1 MKRLTP
7 KRFISRLIVELDRP
21 VRLKGLVVERG
32 ELRDAVRSQAGKA
45 AKTISSIKQT
55 GGRGRGRT
63 LPHEAKV
70 NRPSEPSE
78 NGYALVALMGIML
91 FSLILTTAA
100 APRIVFE
107 TQREKEEEM
116 LWRGQQVAAALT
128 RYSAARGGQYPI
140 RLDELTSGVII
151 GTQKTRLLRPSALCD
166 PMTPCEA
173 DKDSN
178 WRLVYPGDPLVKE
191 LLEAYLATQMKPNS
205 NLPPPPQS
213 LIMFAQMAGAKINAD
228 GTPLIN
234 GQNGQN
240 GQLNQAGQPNQMGQ
254 FSSNTGDSGGGLSVS
269 LSGAGPGGLGGLS
282 GGMSLSSNSLSSGT
296 SMMGGDSGGGLSSG
310 SALGF
315 SDEEG
320 NRPIIGVVSRKS
332 DKMFRSYFG
341 IEYYDH
347 TLFFPT
353 IPVVAGGFISPLTQA
368 AITNGSGP
376 APQCSGGGVMINGRC
391 WGGLTPGVLCRGPN
405 GTTIPCQ
412 R

>member
-1 MKRLTP
+1 MKRFTP

-21 VRLKGLVVERG
+21 VRIEGLLVSRGGSRDDIRSGFSAPGRPVAINALQVGWTRGINEISVTNETNER
-32 ELRDAVRSQAGKA
+32 
-45 AKTISSIKQT
+45 
-55 GGRGRGRT
+55 
-63 LPHEAKV
+63 
-70 NRPSEPSE
+70 
-78 NGYALVALMGIML
+78 GYALVALMGIML

-128 RYSAARGGQYPI
+128 RYSTARGGQYPT
-140 RLDELTSGVII
+140 RLDELTSGIII

-166 PMTPCEA
+166 PMTPCAAE
-173 DKDSN
+173 KESN

-228 GTPLIN
+228 GKPIIN
-234 GQNGQN
+234 GQG
-240 GQLNQAGQPNQMGQ
+240 NQAGLGNQTGNQFGQPNQSNPTGL
-254 FSSNTGDSGGGLSVS
+254 FSSDATSGGMSVSLNSSGPAGGLSGSV
-269 LSGAGPGGLGGLS
+269 S
-282 GGMSLSSNSLSSGT
+282 GGMSLSGGSLSAGSG
-296 SMMGGDSGGGLSSG
+296 SDSGSS
-310 SALGF
+310 LGF

-368 AITNGSGP
+368 AMSSGSGP
-376 APQCSGGGVMINGRC
+376 APQCSGGGVLINGRC

-405 GTTIPCQ
+405 GTTIPCP

>member
-1 MKRLTP
+1 M
-7 KRFISRLIVELDRP
+7 KRFISSLIVELNRP
-21 VRLKGLVVERG
+21 VGIPGRVPPTAAG
-32 ELRDAVRSQAGKA
+32 AARSTRSRCGSATGDDLNRAGR
-45 AKTISSIKQT
+45 S
-55 GGRGRGRT
+55 
-63 LPHEAKV
+63 
-70 NRPSEPSE
+70 RPSSSNEQ
-78 NGYALVALMGIML
+78 GYALVALMGIML

-128 RYSAARGGQYPI
+128 RYSTARNGQYPTKL
-140 RLDELTSGVII
+140 RDLVSGISI

-166 PMTPCEA
+166 PMTPCEGEN
-173 DKDSN
+173 DSN

-205 NLPPPPQS
+205 TLPPPPQS
-213 LIMFAQMAGAKINAD
+213 LIMFAQMAGAKINSD
-228 GTPLIN
+228 GTPIAN
-234 GQNGQN
+234 GQSNQMGQM
-240 GQLNQAGQPNQMGQ
+240 GQPNQMGQ
-254 FSSNTGDSGGGLSVS
+254 MGQSSGDPSSGLSVT
-269 LSGAGPGGLGGLS
+269 LGGGI
-282 GGMSLSSNSLSSGT
+282 GGMASGT
-296 SMMGGDSGGGLSSG
+296 GLSISSSSISSSPSALSTGSGLSSG
-310 SALGF
+310 SSLGF
-315 SDEEG
+315 NEDEE

-353 IPVVAGGFISPLTQA
+353 VPVMAGGFISPLTQA
-368 AITNGSGP
+368 AINNGSGP

-391 WGGLTPGVLCRGPN
+391 WGGLTPGILCRGPN
-405 GTTIPCQ
+405 GATIPCQ